1 MHFANDYLSPIET
14 KITQAEKE
22 AVENKAKLEAIEAK
36 MRAQDGL
43 AQNTQSNRQAVS
55 QTNLLVQDSIGG
67 VSSSPAAFFPAQ
79 AAAQAETQDKVAE
92 MQAQMELMA
101 KEIALLKEAQGG
113 ASSPNAAE
121 EDADHKKKEDA
132 GHKQELQ
139 ELFR

>member
-43 AQNTQSNRQAVS
+43 AQNTQSNRQA
-55 QTNLLVQDSIGG
+55 D
-67 VSSSPAAFFPAQ
+67 
-79 AAAQAETQDKVAE
+79 TQDKVAE

-121 EDADHKKKEDA
+121 EDADHKKKEDT

>member
-79 AAAQAETQDKVAE
+79 AAAQAEVKSMKDQIK
-92 MQAQMELMA
+92 AQQEQIELLT
-101 KEIALLKEAQGG
+101 KNSALLAENQGEG
-113 ASSPNAAE
+113 AE
-121 EDADHKKKEDA
+121 KHKKSSK
-132 GHKQELQ
+132 KKSTCICS
-139 ELFR
+139 